1 MKKLLLGVVMATLF
15 VTDADG
21 SVFQTKSSKS
31 GVDDKLKEGMGNYYK
46 GMVSFVHAMVLGW
59 KDTFSYAAKDPNFAS
74 SKTHLNDASKK
85 LKVIADFTQSMLNMD
100 RINDIKKKKS
110 SASTAV
116 TAFQTA
122 INSLKNTEYWKHC
135 GAQLRFSII
144 ATNNAL
150 LSLVYPETEF
160 DIGGVKY
167 SSNQGLIDYKGCE
180 VENDITVKKF
190 STNQAQSK
198 ESQATELASGFIQLT
213 NSI

>member
-1 MKKLLLGVVMATLF
+1 MKKLLLGIVMAALF

-59 KDTFSYAAKDPNFAS
+59 KDTFSYAAKDPDFAS
-74 SKTHLNDASKK
+74 SKTYLNDASKK
-85 LKVIADFTQSMLNMD
+85 LKVIAEFTQSMLNMD
-100 RINDIKKKKS
+100 RMNDIDKKKS

-116 TAFQTA
+116 TAFQAA
-122 INSLKNTEYWKHC
+122 INSLKQSDYWKHC

-160 DIGGVKY
+160 DIGGMKY
-167 SSNQGLIDYKGCE
+167 SSKQGLIDNNGCE
-180 VENDITVKKF
+180 VKNDITTKGF
-190 STNQAQSK
+190 STNQAKYEKSK
-198 ESQATELASGFIQLT
+198 ATDLANGFIQLT